1 MQTGGKTW
9 SEDLQRYEYQRR
21 DRANWPVPDPNPRS
35 GPLVEIDPYRG
46 TGVPQQQRFG
56 ANHGRDTLR
65 DEFRDPERQRQM
77 LEAEAAAATRTKLK
91 QVPGTGPYAGGLR
104 HPPRGENNREG
115 REHLFDALQ
124 HVAAGA
130 PTPGLDTAGRSNPDS
145 WIGTRNYDPNK
156 GRRFAPNDG
165 TTRDKGQPLDAGR
178 PDLFT
183 VVQPEERERRADD
196 RATDIW
202 IGNKSHKP
210 NEGRSHATAGMYV
223 PTTHRGR
230 RDLFAVISGRQ
241 PDEDDRSK
249 DSWLGNMLYDPY
261 KTRARPDSQEDELG
275 VGLMKVKQSTKEAWL
290 TQRMRP
296 LEAKGELEPVIKP
309 EFYKGDKNF
318 VDPELRRGPKKIEP
332 PPAPSGRTSFE
343 PVIKQDPNLRDDFG
357 VRRKKEVRVPGSDTQ
372 PGKGSMLLY
381 TNEYCS
387 TLAKRGVVE

>member
-145 WIGTRNYDPNK
+145 WIGMRNYDPNK

-183 VVQPEERERRADD
+183 VVQPRGTRAPCRRPRHGHLDRQQEPQTERREKSRHGWDVRTDD
-196 RATDIW
+196 AQRPARSFRGHLRAAA
-202 IGNKSHKP
+202 
-210 NEGRSHATAGMYV
+210 GRG
-223 PTTHRGR
+223 
-230 RDLFAVISGRQ
+230 
-241 PDEDDRSK
+241 
-249 DSWLGNMLYDPY
+249 
-261 KTRARPDSQEDELG
+261 
-275 VGLMKVKQSTKEAWL
+275 
-290 TQRMRP
+290 
-296 LEAKGELEPVIKP
+296 
-309 EFYKGDKNF
+309 
-318 VDPELRRGPKKIEP
+318 
-332 PPAPSGRTSFE
+332 
-343 PVIKQDPNLRDDFG
+343 
-357 VRRKKEVRVPGSDTQ
+357 
-372 PGKGSMLLY
+372 
-381 TNEYCS
+381 
-387 TLAKRGVVE
+387 